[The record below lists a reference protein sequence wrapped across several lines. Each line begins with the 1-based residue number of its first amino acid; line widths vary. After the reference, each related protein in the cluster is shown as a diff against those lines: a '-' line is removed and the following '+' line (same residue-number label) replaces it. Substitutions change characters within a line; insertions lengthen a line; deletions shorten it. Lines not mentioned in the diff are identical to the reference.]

1 MVAHTDRLRLL
12 MEEVPEDLLVA
23 MVDPMEEV
31 PEDLLTVA
39 VEVPEEALMVALTVV
54 LMEEVLEEDMEVLT
68 LVVTTATVVLT
79 QMMLM
84 LMLFSK
90 VTSLLSLMEPQ
101 RKFSKSQAQTRVSI
115 FPSTMIFLFQLL
127 PIMENNRQLRSKAST
142 PSDYNH
148 LSKKIL
154 LVLNM
159 NLLHQFKSTLFQL

>member
-1 MVAHTDRLRLL
+1 MDRLRLL
-12 MEEVPEDLLVA
+12 MEEVLVA

-31 PEDLLTVA
+31 PEDLLMDE
-39 VEVPEEALMVALTVV
+39 VEEVLMVV
-54 LMEEVLEEDMEVLT
+54 LMEEVPEEADMEALT

-79 QMMLM
+79 QMTLM

-90 VTSLLSLMEPQ
+90 VTSLLSLTEPQ
-101 RKFSKSQAQTRVSI
+101 RRFSKSQARTRVSI
-115 FPSTMIFLFQLL
+115 FPSMMIFLFQLP

-142 PSDYNH
+142 LSDYNH